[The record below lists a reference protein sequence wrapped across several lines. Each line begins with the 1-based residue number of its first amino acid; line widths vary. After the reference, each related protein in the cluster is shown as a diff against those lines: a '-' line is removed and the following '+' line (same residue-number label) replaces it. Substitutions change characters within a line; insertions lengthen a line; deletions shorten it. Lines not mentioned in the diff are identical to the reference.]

1 MFESLVSNDKEVA
14 VIGDEGS
21 ESRTNELIAECRRR
35 NSGFYIHSEIDNMA
49 VDFNSKFD
57 RIFNELNNLSSES
70 TLNDKILQEETLSL
84 RNDNNKLKG
93 VVSDLNTQLHSY

>member
-21 ESRTNELIAECRRR
+21 ESRTNELIAECRRG